1 MKNSATTAK
10 TTKSTKST
18 KTTKSTTTS
27 KAKQPKSLNLC
38 HSFGSQLRL
47 KDVVAKAKDGD
58 QFIVNRADEENYGA
72 MFEKW
77 LRYLAGEYGFTV
89 KTVKKYQEY
98 LITVTKK

>member
-10 TTKSTKST
+10 TTKTTKST
-18 KTTKSTTTS
+18 KTTTS

>member
-10 TTKSTKST
+10 TTKSTK
-18 KTTKSTTTS
+18 TTTS

-47 KDVVAKAKDGD
+47 KDIVAKAKDGD

>member
-1 MKNSATTAK
+1 MKNSATTTKTAK
-10 TTKSTKST
+10 TTKSTKTT
-18 KTTKSTTTS
+18 KTA

-47 KDVVAKAKDGD
+47 KEIVAKAKDGD

-77 LRYLAGEYGFTV
+77 LRYLANEYGFTV
-89 KTVKKYQEY
+89 KTQEKYQKY
-98 LITVTKK
+98 LITVVKG

>member
-10 TTKSTKST
+10 TTKSTK
-18 KTTKSTTTS
+18 TTTS
-27 KAKQPKSLNLC
+27 KAQQPKSLNLC

-47 KDVVAKAKDGD
+47 KDIVAKAKDGD

>member
-10 TTKSTKST
+10 TTKSTK
-18 KTTKSTTTS
+18 TTTS